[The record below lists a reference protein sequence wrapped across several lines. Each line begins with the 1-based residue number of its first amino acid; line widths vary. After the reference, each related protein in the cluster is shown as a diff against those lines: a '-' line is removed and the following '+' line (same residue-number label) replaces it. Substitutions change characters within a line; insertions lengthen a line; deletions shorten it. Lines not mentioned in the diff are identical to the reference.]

1 MAADG
6 PSNEASAQGEQFAL
20 RTLRNR
26 GRHKIFLG
34 YAPGVGKTFTMLS
47 EARRR
52 SDRGEDV
59 VIGFVETHGRK
70 AIAELAQG
78 MTIIPRKTIE
88 YRGRSFEEMDTAA
101 VIARHPTVVLV
112 DELAH
117 TNIPGSAH
125 EKRWQSVED
134 VLAAGIDVISTV
146 NVQHF
151 ESLNDTV
158 YQITGVR
165 VRETLPD
172 SILDRADEVVLVDL
186 TTDALLNRLN
196 RGVVYD
202 LEKIP
207 GALSNFFR
215 RGNLVALRELA
226 LRKTAE
232 EVDESLQHYMDEH
245 DIRSPWA
252 TEDRV
257 VVCVKAGPVAK
268 KLVRRGYR
276 LAKRLQGQL
285 WVVHVHTP
293 GETLGRHH
301 AELDELF
308 ELTRELGGTVVEL
321 SGDSEADAI
330 LTFARE
336 HRATF
341 VVMGQS
347 KRSRMDEV
355 LRGSSLIV
363 RIMRE
368 TEDVDVL
375 AVADPSKATHEPA

>member
-1 MAADG
+1 MTLGAG
-6 PSNEASAQGEQFAL
+6 PDDAVQGEHVAL
-20 RTLRNR
+20 KTLRNR

-47 EARRR
+47 EAQRRVQ
-52 SDRGEDV
+52 RGEDV

-70 AIAELAQG
+70 AIAELAEG
-78 MTIIPRKTIE
+78 LPIVPRKTID
-88 YRGRSFEEMDTAA
+88 YRGKTFEEMDTAA
-101 VIARHPTVVLV
+101 VIARRPAVVLV

-117 TNIPGSAH
+117 TNIPGTAH
-125 EKRWQSVED
+125 EKRWQSVEEI
-134 VLAAGIDVISTV
+134 LAANIDVISTV

-172 SILDRADEVVLVDL
+172 SILDKADEVVLVDL
-186 TTDALLNRLN
+186 TTDALINRLN

-202 LEKIP
+202 LDKIP

-232 EVDESLQHYMDEH
+232 EVDETLEAYLETHE
-245 DIRSPWA
+245 IETPWA

-276 LAKRLQGQL
+276 LAKRLQGQFL
-285 WVVHVHTP
+285 VVHVHTP

-301 AELDELF
+301 QELEELF
-308 ELTRELGGTVVEL
+308 ELTRNLGGSVFEL
-321 SGDSEADAI
+321 SGESEADAI
-330 LTFARE
+330 LEFARQ

-347 KRSRMDEV
+347 KRSRGQEI
-355 LRGSSLIV
+355 LRGSSLIA

-375 AVADPSKATHEPA
+375 AVADPSKAGHEG